1 MAVIAGFMAQ
11 KISVGSRV
19 KKCPVACLAPLA
31 CRKCDGAVR
40 EVLANPS
47 DKICKPCLG
56 ERGVFAALEDE
67 GTESK
72 AVSFVTTGKDSVLVK
87 TVTAGSPVAP
97 ADAAVEAVVLAIVG
111 ELDKPPQEDVLAVAA
126 FLFFSRQ
133 RKQVFRKLWRPVFN
147 EDGPL
152 FGGESTLFL

>member
-40 EVLANPS
+40 ETFTDLS

-56 ERGVFAALEDE
+56 ERGVLAALEDE

-72 AVSFVTTGKDSVLVK
+72 AVSFVAAGKDGVLVK

-97 ADAAVEAVVLAIVG
+97 ADTAVETVVLAIVG
-111 ELDKPPQEDVLAVAA
+111 ELNKPPQEDVLAVAA
-126 FLFFSRQ
+126 FLFFSCQ
-133 RKQVFRKLWRPVFN
+133 
-147 EDGPL
+147 
-152 FGGESTLFL
+152 